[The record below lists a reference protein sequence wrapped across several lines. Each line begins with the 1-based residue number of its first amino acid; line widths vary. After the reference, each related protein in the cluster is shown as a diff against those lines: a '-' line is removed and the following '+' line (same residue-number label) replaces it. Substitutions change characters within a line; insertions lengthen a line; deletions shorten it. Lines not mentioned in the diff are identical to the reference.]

1 MNNSEGG
8 REGEGTDAV
17 GGDEAARGDR
27 GQGLGM
33 GDHPGAVAAPVIQR
47 HALEVQAAGRR
58 MVVRPEQRQGLDALA
73 GLDDQLVVLFDAG
86 TEGGQQGVL
95 LAEPRGDQF
104 GIATIDIDE
113 VETVVFHTPGLFAL
127 LPGNDQF
134 DGNVHRHVV
143 SHVQQLFDI
152 Q

>member
-1 MNNSEGG
+1 
-8 REGEGTDAV
+8 
-17 GGDEAARGDR
+17 
-27 GQGLGM
+27 M